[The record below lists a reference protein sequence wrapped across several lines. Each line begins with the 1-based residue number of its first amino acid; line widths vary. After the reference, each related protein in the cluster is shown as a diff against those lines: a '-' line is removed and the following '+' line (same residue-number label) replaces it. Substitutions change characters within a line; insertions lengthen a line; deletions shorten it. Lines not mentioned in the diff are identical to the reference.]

1 MVIHEW
7 AASFLINSVFPF
19 QDVHPVNHEDRDGL
33 LPFGQRR
40 QVSTLCLL
48 SRSRQVVGKDCH
60 RLNKGSGST
69 TRKWHLWGWTM
80 GSKGAWAWALTFFGK
95 TKTSVFSANKQSR
108 FESVIL
114 EGVLVGFAYLV
125 PSQYVI
131 ACDLLEDV

>member
-1 MVIHEW
+1 MFHVMPFDRKKRLHHFFGWSHEVVKKKITKEYLRSVVFHEW

-19 QDVHPVNHEDRDGL
+19 QDVHPVNHEDRDRL

-69 TRKWHLWGWTM
+69 TRKWHLWEWTM
-80 GSKGAWAWALTFFGK
+80 GSKAG
-95 TKTSVFSANKQSR
+95 
-108 FESVIL
+108 
-114 EGVLVGFAYLV
+114 
-125 PSQYVI
+125 
-131 ACDLLEDV
+131 